1 MLNDKVMID
10 FKKIWKDKTFL
21 SVTGV
26 ALAAVVLGYVMA
38 KNISWGWL
46 LAECLG
52 AGAGIAIRNIVMKR
66 KDKVGE
72 SE

>member
-1 MLNDKVMID
+1 MVD
-10 FKKIWKDKTFL
+10 FKKIWKDRTFL
-21 SVTGV
+21 SVAGV

-66 KDKVGE
+66 KDKVEGAE
-72 SE
+72 

>member
-1 MLNDKVMID
+1 MID

-52 AGAGIAIRNIVMKR
+52 AGAGIAIRNIVMKS
-66 KDKVGE
+66 KDKVGDAE
-72 SE
+72 